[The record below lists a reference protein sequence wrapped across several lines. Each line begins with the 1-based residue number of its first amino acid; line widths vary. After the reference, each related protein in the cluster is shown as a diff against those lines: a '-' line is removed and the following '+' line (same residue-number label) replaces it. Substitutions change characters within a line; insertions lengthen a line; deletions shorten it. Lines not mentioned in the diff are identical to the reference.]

1 MSVEDS
7 QMDRH
12 TTIATEMP
20 PEDEMPTPK
29 KDISSVIVQEGI
41 LIEDSQ

>member
-7 QMDRH
+7 QMDKH
-12 TTIATEMP
+12 TTVVTEMP

-29 KDISSVIVQEGI
+29 KDMSSVIVQEGI
-41 LIEDSQ
+41 TIIN